1 MQQHEVNNKMA
12 VNASSAGL
20 TILLSSN
27 AVFAV
32 KKKKRHREENEIKRG
47 GERERERER
56 TSEKEREVGRKGERF
71 REREFVDMHLGFWTD
86 LRMLWNER
94 RLFGPIA

>member
-1 MQQHEVNNKMA
+1 MA

-47 GERERERER
+47 GEREKERVKRREKWGGRERDL
-56 TSEKEREVGRKGERF
+56 EKES
-71 REREFVDMHLGFWTD
+71 L
-86 LRMLWNER
+86 
-94 RLFGPIA
+94 